1 MLITVNRMI
10 MVHNTIE
17 QNNTLDV
24 SVTTHS
30 VKVTRQQKE

>member
-1 MLITVNRMI
+1 MLITVNRMV

-24 SVTTHS
+24 SVITHS
-30 VKVTRQQKE
+30 VKETRQQKE